1 MQRRDFLSKLGMVT
15 ASYADWNV
23 EGKIDHDIT
32 RVISGISDTALHP
45 KDAAKETLRILS
57 DLFKI

>member
-1 MQRRDFLSKLGMVT
+1 MHHNYSVYISV
-15 ASYADWNV
+15 ASATDWNV
-23 EGKIDHDIT
+23 DGKIDHDIT

-45 KDAAKETLRILS
+45 IDAAKETFRILS

>member
-1 MQRRDFLSKLGMVT
+1 MHHNYSVYISV
-15 ASYADWNV
+15 ASAADWNV

-45 KDAAKETLRILS
+45 KDAAKETFRILF

>member
-1 MQRRDFLSKLGMVT
+1 MHHNYSVYISV
-15 ASYADWNV
+15 AAAADWNV

-45 KDAAKETLRILS
+45 KDAAQETIRILS